1 MPTILTIVPWFDQVI
16 DTIGHDPRSPYAETF
31 WLPTLGPTSLLLLRH
46 LANRFDQTPDAVEL
60 RVADASA
67 ALGVGSREGPRSP
80 IVRSLARLE
89 QFDLAVADPQ
99 RPKIA
104 VRHSLPPLHERHLRR
119 LPPAVQ
125 QVHARWAR
133 LRLIDPP
140 HADAMRRARRLALRL
155 VEEGEDPAD
164 VELILGAT
172 GFHPAISAAAGRF
185 VREGSARGRGA
196 ADPLPPVGVT
206 SPPPTR

>member
-1 MPTILTIVPWFDQVI
+1 MSGSLTIVPWPDPVI

-67 ALGVGSREGPRSP
+67 ALGVGSRDGTRSP
-80 IVRSLARLE
+80 IVRSLARLQ

-99 RPKIA
+99 RPTIA
-104 VRHSLPPLHERHLRR
+104 VRRSLPPLQERHLRR
-119 LPPAVQ
+119 LPPDVQ
-125 QVHARWAR
+125 EVHAQWAR
-133 LRLIDPP
+133 LRLTDPP
-140 HADAMRRARRLALRL
+140 HAEAMRRARRLALRL
-155 VEEGEDPAD
+155 VEEGEDPDD

-185 VREGSARGRGA
+185 VREGNARGA
-196 ADPLPPVGVT
+196 A
-206 SPPPTR
+206 PPTPCCP